1 MTNKTMPQSPLFEG
15 LSLEQP
21 SLLTITFPKHDDV
34 ATYKDVSLGATLAN
48 HDNGLTNEMM
58 APGFASIGA
67 ILEEEEDPDQPTTTS
82 SSSLAKQYGVK
93 VGDYIVGI
101 NGVGYRRFPPD
112 FPYETLIDVT
122 LLPHSSSPLPPPL
135 TMNDEEDLISLNED
149 EKNDDHNN
157 NNDHCAKNEEKDEVE
172 GEDGNDKDDDTDIQ
186 AKTTT
191 PTITTTTATTST
203 TTTMCSTANTKKN
216 NYELLSQVLSGKSG
230 TLYPQLL
237 SKIKQIKSASSSPEN
252 PNHPPLIL
260 HLERYTWDSRVHSW
274 SRFLS
279 ARNGNVPMA
288 MMAMQQHEAWRS
300 EFFPIDLTSPRLQ
313 KLLKAHAVSEI
324 DVVSSSSSSSSSTTK
339 SSGNGIAPVVYIDFA
354 KLQSMVSTNANTT
367 ATTTSTTFTAVGG
380 ASENNKIATT
390 NDVIQAFVIY
400 TETLLNKAPDPR
412 CPKLCQFVDLSGVNI
427 KAGIQPGILKKLYG
441 TFEPNYPETLQK
453 MVLYPVPRIMV
464 RIVDAMLSFVNE
476 HTRKKFIITDD
487 LGLVCKELGWNW
499 KEITEECQGSV
510 NGYMKKHLRHGL
522 SFVLD

>member
-1 MTNKTMPQSPLFEG
+1 MPQSPLFEG

-21 SLLTITFPKHDDV
+21 SILTITFPSNDKN
-34 ATYKDVSLGATLAN
+34 VSLGAILAN

-67 ILEEEEDPDQPTTTS
+67 LLDEEDNHSPSIDSNNNNSDGKEQ
-82 SSSLAKQYGVK
+82 SLARKYGVK

-112 FPYETLIDVT
+112 FPYETLEDVT
-122 LLPHSSSPLPPPL
+122 LLK
-135 TMNDEEDLISLNED
+135 EEVDLINL
-149 EKNDDHNN
+149 NDDDADSEKKKKKGGAPTDADTTD
-157 NNDHCAKNEEKDEVE
+157 NNDDNCDNEATKSATCTIAEKPPQS
-172 GEDGNDKDDDTDIQ
+172 N
-186 AKTTT
+186 
-191 PTITTTTATTST
+191 
-203 TTTMCSTANTKKN
+203 
-216 NYELLSQVLSGKSG
+216 ELLSQVLSGKSG

-237 SKIKQIKSASSSPEN
+237 SKIKQIKSASSSSSD
-252 PNHPPLIL
+252 HPPLIL

-279 ARNGNVPMA
+279 ARNGNVPNA
-288 MMAMQQHEAWRS
+288 MMAMQQHEQWRTT
-300 EFFPIDLTSPRLQ
+300 FFPIDLTSPSLQ

-324 DVVSSSSSSSSSTTK
+324 DVVNSSEGGGQGEGGGSRAGS
-339 SSGNGIAPVVYIDFA
+339 GIAPVVYIDFA
-354 KLQSMVSTNANTT
+354 KLQSMGAATSST
-367 ATTTSTTFTAVGG
+367 TTTSTTT
-380 ASENNKIATT
+380 ENSINDTLSS
-390 NDVIQAFVIY
+390 DVIKAFVIY
-400 TETLLNKAPDPR
+400 TETLLSKAPDPR
-412 CPKLCQFVDLSGVNI
+412 SPKTCQFVDLTGVTI
-427 KAGIQPGILKKLYG
+427 KAGIQPGILKKLYD

-453 MVLYPVPRIMV
+453 MVLYPVPRLMV

-499 KEITEECQGSV
+499 KEIQEVGSV

-522 SFVLD
+522 SFVFD

>member
-1 MTNKTMPQSPLFEG
+1 MPQSPLFEG

-21 SLLTITFPKHDDV
+21 SLLTVTFPKQNDGV
-34 ATYKDVSLGATLAN
+34 NKDVSLGATLAN

-67 ILEEEEDPDQPTTTS
+67 LLLEEDD
-82 SSSLAKQYGVK
+82 SSSLARKCGVK

-112 FPYETLIDVT
+112 FPYETLEDVPSPTPLAID
-122 LLPHSSSPLPPPL
+122 
-135 TMNDEEDLISLNED
+135 DEEDLINLNGSNYHD
-149 EKNDDHNN
+149 NTDDDNN
-157 NNDHCAKNEEKDEVE
+157 NCAKNEEKDEVDA
-172 GEDGNDKDDDTDIQ
+172 EDSNDKDDDTDMQ
-186 AKTTT
+186 AKTT
-191 PTITTTTATTST
+191 TTTTATTTTTST
-203 TTTMCSTANTKKN
+203 TTTTTAMRSTTNTKEEGTKN
-216 NYELLSQVLSGKSG
+216 NIELLSRVLSGKSG

-237 SKIKQIKSASSSPEN
+237 SKIKQIKSASSSAEN
-252 PNHPPLIL
+252 PHHTPPLIL

-300 EFFPIDLTSPRLQ
+300 DFFPIDLTSPRLQ

-324 DVVSSSSSSSSSTTK
+324 DVVSSSSSTTT

-354 KLQSMVSTNANTT
+354 KLQSMVATT
-367 ATTTSTTFTAVGG
+367 ATATV
-380 ASENNKIATT
+380 ASENNNAASS

-412 CPKLCQFVDLSGVNI
+412 SPKLCQFVDLSGVNI

-499 KEITEECQGSV
+499 KEIAEECQGSV
-510 NGYMKKHLRHGL
+510 NLYMKKHLRHGL

>member
-1 MTNKTMPQSPLFEG
+1 M
-15 LSLEQP
+15 
-21 SLLTITFPKHDDV
+21 
-34 ATYKDVSLGATLAN
+34 AN

-67 ILEEEEDPDQPTTTS
+67 LLEEDHHQPSSSS
-82 SSSLAKQYGVK
+82 SSSLARKYGVK

-112 FPYETLIDVT
+112 FPYETLEDVT
-122 LLPHSSSPLPPPL
+122 LLPPPL
-135 TMNDEEDLISLNED
+135 AIDDEEDLINLNA
-149 EKNDDHNN
+149 NTTTTTDDDDDN
-157 NNDHCAKNEEKDEVE
+157 CAKNEENDEGD
-172 GEDGNDKDDDTDIQ
+172 GEDSNDKDDDTYIQ

-191 PTITTTTATTST
+191 TTATTTTST
-203 TTTMCSTANTKKN
+203 TTAMCSTANIQEEEGGNKP
-216 NYELLSQVLSGKSG
+216 LLSQVLSGKSG

-252 PNHPPLIL
+252 PHHPPLIL

-288 MMAMQQHEAWRS
+288 MMAMQQHEAWHS
-300 EFFPIDLTSPRLQ
+300 DFFPIDLTSPRLQ

-324 DVVSSSSSSSSSTTK
+324 DVVSSSSSTTSSDT
-339 SSGNGIAPVVYIDFA
+339 GIAPVVYIDFA
-354 KLQSMVSTNANTT
+354 KLQSM
-367 ATTTSTTFTAVGG
+367 ATTGTVTAG
-380 ASENNKIATT
+380 ASENKIVSS

-412 CPKLCQFVDLSGVNI
+412 SPKLCQFVDLSGVNI

-487 LGLVCKELGWNW
+487 LGLVCRELGWNW